1 MNKYDLGRVALLV
14 RFFSAIENY
23 EIVKNRNLR
32 QKKNALRKNRS
43 PRKINERENYDCIN
57 LDRQNNTAAG
67 RCRSAKCIT
76 RILHANQT
84 NRMQRSAYT
93 CDAPK
98 LICSRSQR
106 PECGWVPGCVCSLCS
121 CASQYVYLF
130 LSFATER
137 QKFRHQHQTSRL
149 RSESTRS
156 HFYFLEF
163 VFVFTATNI
172 HSHLA
177 HSNVDQIFTRCSH
190 TYVRSQAYV
199 NCGSR
204 GARAR

>member
-106 PECGWVPGCVCSLCS
+106 PECGWVPGCVC
-121 CASQYVYLF
+121 
-130 LSFATER
+130 
-137 QKFRHQHQTSRL
+137 
-149 RSESTRS
+149 
-156 HFYFLEF
+156 
-163 VFVFTATNI
+163 
-172 HSHLA
+172 
-177 HSNVDQIFTRCSH
+177 
-190 TYVRSQAYV
+190 VRSVHVRPNMFIYFYHLQPNGKNFDINIKLRDFAL
-199 NCGSR
+199 NRLDLISIF
-204 GARAR
+204 